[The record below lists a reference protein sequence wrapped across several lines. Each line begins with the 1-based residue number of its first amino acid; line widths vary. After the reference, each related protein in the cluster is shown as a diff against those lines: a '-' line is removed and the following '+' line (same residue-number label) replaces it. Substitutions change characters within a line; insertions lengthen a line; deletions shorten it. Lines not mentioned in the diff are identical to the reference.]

1 MSGVSGAQGR
11 KAIDLSTQQRASLKL
26 GLVKAE
32 WNSQITDELT
42 AGARRVWLEHGF
54 NSDQLVEMNVP
65 GSFELPL
72 GARWLI
78 EHHQVDAV
86 VALGCLIKGETPHF
100 EYISQAVSTG
110 LMQVG
115 LSTGVPVA
123 FGVLTVLKEAQAR
136 DRIGGSQGHKG
147 EEATETVLRMLAQK
161 YPRTTNIVSAS

>member
-1 MSGVSGAQGR
+1 MSGSSAVGGR
-11 KAIDLSTQQRASLKL
+11 ESLGFTEQQRLTLKL

-32 WNSQITDELT
+32 WNSQITDEL
-42 AGARRVWLEHGF
+42 AVGARRVWLAHGF
-54 NSDQLVEMNVP
+54 KSDHLVEMNVP

-78 EHHQVDAV
+78 DDYHVDAV

-110 LMQVG
+110 LMQLG

-123 FGVLTVLKEAQAR
+123 FGVLTVLNEAQAL
-136 DRIGGSQGHKG
+136 DRVGGAQGHKG

-161 YPRTTNIVSAS
+161 NALVKI

>member
-1 MSGVSGAQGR
+1 MSGSLGTRGGKLHFSPKQ
-11 KAIDLSTQQRASLKL
+11 LSTLKL

-32 WNSQITDELT
+32 WNSHITDELA
-42 AGARRVWLEHGF
+42 AGARRVWLDYGF
-54 NSDQLVEMNVP
+54 KSDQLIGMDVP

-78 EHHQVDAV
+78 EHHHVDAV

-123 FGVLTVLKEAQAR
+123 FGVLTVFNEAQAL
-136 DRIGGSQGHKG
+136 DRAGGSQGHKG
-147 EEATETVLRMLAQK
+147 EEATETVLRMFSCRPLL
-161 YPRTTNIVSAS
+161 

>member
-1 MSGVSGAQGR
+1 MSGRSGVGAR
-11 KAIDLSTQQRASLKL
+11 KVLSFSEGQLSSLKL

-32 WNSQITDELT
+32 WNSHITNELA
-42 AGARRVWLEHGF
+42 AGARRVWMEYGF
-54 NSDQLVEMNVP
+54 KSDHIVEMEVP

-78 EHHQVDAV
+78 ESHHVDAV

-100 EYISQAVSTG
+100 EFISQAVSTG

-115 LSTGVPVA
+115 LSTAVPVA
-123 FGVLTVLKEAQAR
+123 FGVLTVLNEAQAH

-147 EEATETVLRMLAQK
+147 EEAAETVLRMMSIKA
-161 YPRTTNIVSAS
+161 